1 MHHKRST
8 LDTLDM
14 SGTSIKNDNFHFLK
28 LWCLSACK
36 KWTPFVTSFF
46 RYCKDIANLLLWVLW
61 ECLIMTII
69 MIVWTCRKL
78 WYPNCWNQYVG
89 NSDIYPHAEKKNQ
102 FSRFCKDMQTRYF
115 GNFWNACPFPSK
127 IIVSICRKLSC
138 LSACKKS
145 TSSLIS
151 FLQYC
156 NKSINVKESIELQY
170 QFEETYDF
178 IGRQKINFKFFLRY
192 SKDNLLK
199 R

>member
-1 MHHKRST
+1 
-8 LDTLDM
+8 M

-36 KWTPFVTSFF
+36 KWTPLVTSFF

-78 WYPNCWNQYVG
+78 SICGKLWYLSTCR
-89 NSDIYPHAEKKNQ
+89 KRNQ

-138 LSACKKS
+138 LSACKNS

-170 QFEETYDF
+170 QLEETYDF